1 MANHFTRSALG
12 VLVPVIITLAA
23 QSAQTTKKAGPD
35 EAKPLPVRAPFNMS
49 NYFFPSGWMGN
60 FEEKGRKLLEVNTAF
75 KGKPRQGS
83 SNGLCIKITYKGSTW
98 VGIYWQSPDGNWGDK
113 PGRTVTGANRV
124 TFWAA
129 GDQGNEVVEFKSG
142 GSGIGSKYQDTFE
155 VTTGRLSLER
165 DWKHYEISLANQQL
179 SNVIGAFAVII
190 HNDGVKTG
198 TAIYLDKIQFE

>member
-113 PGRTVTGANRV
+113 PGRTVTGANRL

-142 GSGIGSKYQDTFE
+142 GSGIGSKYRDTFE
-155 VTTGRLSLER
+155 VTTGQLSLER
-165 DWKHYEISLANQQL
+165 DWKHYEISLANQEL

-190 HNDGVKTG
+190 HSDGVQSG
-198 TAIYLDKIQFE
+198 TTIYLDKIQFE